1 MTPHAPAP
9 SSGRGS
15 RPRRSLVTGGAGFIG
30 SHLVRR
36 LLDTGDHVTVVD
48 DLSTGR
54 RVNLPASHPRLALVE
69 SDLAVALA
77 GPLAGDDFDRIFHLA
92 AAVGV
97 RLIVADPIGSIDTN
111 IEQTAALLRFAQARA
126 DASGPRVLI
135 ASSSEVYGKSTR
147 LPFREDDD
155 VVFGP
160 TTVSRWSYAM
170 SKAIDEHLAL
180 AYHAQHGLRTV
191 VTRFFNTVGPGQVGD
206 YGMVLPR
213 FVERALRHEPLE
225 VHGDGSQ
232 SRCFCDVRDVAAV
245 LPAIIEHPGRVYNVG
260 SETAVTIL
268 DLARRVVAI
277 TGSRSEIRIV
287 PYSQAYGPGF
297 EDLAMRRPDISRLR
311 QATGFAPKVGL
322 DATIADVAAWIA
334 AGKGSG
340 VDWSGVDRAGDDS
353 SAAPAPMPSL
363 P

>member
-1 MTPHAPAP
+1 MIPPGGEPSPARA
-9 SSGRGS
+9 G

-30 SHLVRR
+30 SHLVRE
-36 LLDTGDHVTVVD
+36 LLAAGDHVTVVD

-54 RVNLPASHPRLALVE
+54 RVNLPESHPRLTLLE
-69 SDLAVALA
+69 SDLASALA
-77 GPLAGDDFDRIFHLA
+77 GPLAGASFDRIFHLA

-111 IEQTAALLRFAQARA
+111 IEQTAALLRFAHAQGGPL
-126 DASGPRVLI
+126 GPRVLI
-135 ASSSEVYGKSTR
+135 ASSSEVYGKSTK

-155 VVFGP
+155 LVFGP

-180 AYHAQHGLRTV
+180 SYHAKHGLRTV

-245 LPAIIEHPGRVYNVG
+245 LPVVIDHPGMIYNVG
-260 SETAVTIL
+260 SERTVTIL
-268 DLARRVVAI
+268 DLARRVVAA

-287 PYSQAYGPGF
+287 PYAQAYGPGF
-297 EDLAMRRPDISRLR
+297 EDLAMRRPDTTRLR
-311 QATGFAPKVGL
+311 QATGFTPRFDL
-322 DATIADVAAWIA
+322 DATIADVASWIA
-334 AGKGSG
+334 SGKGSG
-340 VDWSGVDRAGDDS
+340 VDWSDRAS
-353 SAAPAPMPSL
+353 PATLCP
-363 P
+363 

>member
-1 MTPHAPAP
+1 
-9 SSGRGS
+9 
-15 RPRRSLVTGGAGFIG
+15 VTGGAGFIG

-232 SRCFCDVRDVAAV
+232 SRCFCDVRDVVQV
-245 LPAIIEHPGRVYNVG
+245 LPKLVETPACHGRVFNIGREEPITIRALADLVIRTLG
-260 SETAVTIL
+260 SSSTVRVIPYEQAFAAGFDDLLVRQPDLTRIRGAV
-268 DLARRVVAI
+268 
-277 TGSRSEIRIV
+277 
-287 PYSQAYGPGF
+287 
-297 EDLAMRRPDISRLR
+297 
-311 QATGFAPKVGL
+311 GFAPRIALEQTIRDLATELVERRGAEAVG
-322 DATIADVAAWIA
+322 
-334 AGKGSG
+334 GQ
-340 VDWSGVDRAGDDS
+340 
-353 SAAPAPMPSL
+353 PA
-363 P
+363 